1 MSVLRKRPT
10 REVENE
16 NEDDDEESLEQ
27 HICPTCRADLGGSS
41 FSSCCFSSRLP
52 HSSAHSKMCF
62 TSFSFSVDDIFKAEA
77 QVIKPAH
84 FRKARPRVNQLPSLH
99 SSFSDTVP
107 SPTFAPSS
115 SLGVVVPSTK
125 MLRMHELV
133 EEWLLEDPDAKVSSS
148 SLQHPLIANIC
159 PFFVAQDHHLLS
171 MDAIPRTHL

>member
-84 FRKARPRVNQLPSLH
+84 FRKARPRVNQLPLFSPVSRTPFLPQRLH
-99 SSFSDTVP
+99 RPLPSESSYPRRRCFGCMSSWKNGFSRIQ
-107 SPTFAPSS
+107 
-115 SLGVVVPSTK
+115 
-125 MLRMHELV
+125 MQR
-133 EEWLLEDPDAKVSSS
+133 
-148 SLQHPLIANIC
+148 
-159 PFFVAQDHHLLS
+159 
-171 MDAIPRTHL
+171 